1 MIIHCQFQVGFYSAD
16 LQDQISLLEFSNP
29 QRRSLYTGV
38 EKKEAYCRLILTLQK
53 TPAMNFSDLGLS
65 TDLLM
70 AVQRANYESPYPIQ
84 LEAIPALLD
93 QKDLLGLAPTGSGKT
108 AAYIL
113 PILQR
118 LLAKKA
124 PEDRFI
130 PVLVI
135 VPTRELAVQ
144 VAEVTENFSRFL
156 PRKIKSMA
164 VFGGVSINPQ
174 MMKLHGVEIL
184 IATPGRLIDLLG
196 RNALGISRIHTLVLD
211 EADKVLNMGFREEVE
226 HILELLP
233 SRRQNILFSATTD
246 NEVDILIQKLLR
258 DPVRIQVEEANFT
271 PDLIDQRAYRVSPE
285 DKGPF
290 LRQLINSGDWGQI
303 LVFTSSIRTADN
315 VATKLTKNGIAA
327 VAFHAD
333 KSQGARMEALAR
345 FKSGKTR
352 VLVATD
358 LAARGIDILSLPL
371 VVNYELPRSPKDYIH
386 RIGRTGRAG
395 ASGKAISLI
404 TPEELHHFK
413 VIQKKMGKRVLL
425 MDSEDFGKKPE
436 ETISGDSP
444 S

>member
-1 MIIHCQFQVGFYSAD
+1 
-16 LQDQISLLEFSNP
+16 
-29 QRRSLYTGV
+29 
-38 EKKEAYCRLILTLQK
+38 
-53 TPAMNFSDLGLS
+53 MNFSDLGLS
-65 TDLLM
+65 KDLLSSIE
-70 AVQRANYESPYPIQ
+70 RAKYEKPYPIQ
-84 LEAIPALLD
+84 IEAIPAILN

-118 LLAKKA
+118 LLPKETPK
-124 PEDRFI
+124 DRFI

-184 IATPGRLIDLLG
+184 IATPGRLIDLIG

-226 HILELLP
+226 HILEMLP

-246 NEVDILIQKLLR
+246 NEVDVLIQKLLK
-258 DPVRIQVEEANFT
+258 DPVRIQVEGVNFT
-271 PDLIDQRAYRVSPE
+271 PDLIDQLAYRVSPE
-285 DKGPF
+285 NKGPF
-290 LRQLINSGDWGQI
+290 LRQLINSGDWSQI
-303 LVFTSSIRTADN
+303 LVFASSIRTADN
-315 VATKLTKNGIAA
+315 VATKLSKNGIEA
-327 VAFHAD
+327 VAFHGD
-333 KSQGARMEALAR
+333 KSQGARTEALAR
-345 FKSGKTR
+345 FKTGKPR

-358 LAARGIDILSLPL
+358 LAARGIDIQFLPL

-395 ASGKAISLI
+395 ATGEAISLI

-413 VIQKKMGKRVLL
+413 VIQKKLGKWVTLL
-425 MDSEDFGKKPE
+425 NSEDFGKSKE
-436 ETISGDSP
+436 ESDS
-444 S
+444 

>member
-1 MIIHCQFQVGFYSAD
+1 
-16 LQDQISLLEFSNP
+16 
-29 QRRSLYTGV
+29 
-38 EKKEAYCRLILTLQK
+38 
-53 TPAMNFSDLGLS
+53 MNFSDLGLS
-65 TDLLM
+65 KDLL
-70 AVQRANYESPYPIQ
+70 ASIDRAKYESPYPIQ
-84 LEAIPALLD
+84 IEAIPAILQ

-118 LLAKKA
+118 LLPKEA
-124 PEDRFI
+124 PRERFI

-246 NEVDILIQKLLR
+246 NEVDILIQKLLK
-258 DPVRIQVEEANFT
+258 DPVKIQVEGDNFT
-271 PDLIDQRAYRVSPE
+271 PDLIDQKAYRVSPE
-285 DKGPF
+285 NKGPF
-290 LRQLINSGDWGQI
+290 LRQLINSGDWSQI
-303 LVFTSSIRTADN
+303 LVFASSIRTADN
-315 VATKLTKNGIAA
+315 VATKLSKNGIEA
-327 VAFHAD
+327 VAFHGD
-333 KSQGARMEALAR
+333 KSQGARTEALAR

-358 LAARGIDILSLPL
+358 LAARGIDIQFLPL
-371 VVNYELPRSPKDYIH
+371 VINYELPRSPKDYIH

-395 ASGKAISLI
+395 ATGEAISLI

-413 VIQKKMGKRVLL
+413 VIQKKMGKRVTLFN
-425 MDSEDFGKKPE
+425 SEDFGKKE
-436 ETISGDSP
+436 EESP
-444 S
+444 A